1 MWAAAGTPTVARW
14 LADPAATLRAYPDLQ
29 SWPATYNI
37 VMPNQNLSTQES
49 TPLRALSRGLESRW
63 VPPQRGWLVALPSW

>member
-1 MWAAAGTPTVARW
+1 MWAPAGTRRLRRW

-37 VMPNQNLSTQES
+37 VMPNQNLATQEID
-49 TPLRALSRGLESRW
+49 ALVRYLAGL
-63 VPPQRGWLVALPSW
+63 